1 MILQSY
7 DYQEESLLQVGYEM
21 PVSRIDSRDL
31 ISLILGLNLP
41 LLVGDLQMMIG
52 NLRKLQKKGE
62 KKIFQCSK
70 TILFFLLQFFLDPR
84 NLHLDKLKCQL
95 WTYQLVTKIT
105 IK

>member
-31 ISLILGLNLP
+31 ISLISGLNLP
-41 LLVGDLQMMIG
+41 SLVGDLQMMIG

-70 TILFFLLQFFLDPR
+70 TILFF
-84 NLHLDKLKCQL
+84 
-95 WTYQLVTKIT
+95 
-105 IK
+105 